1 MVDIVEKDLKK
12 DYAIL
17 CNIIEDAIHFLCG
30 CKRYL
35 ELRRKMFDTI
45 KDSNLRYPSLE
56 HKVIFTTLMT
66 SNDQS
71 VIKAVAKFI
80 YECEIT

>member
-1 MVDIVEKDLKK
+1 
-12 DYAIL
+12 
-17 CNIIEDAIHFLCG
+17 
-30 CKRYL
+30 
-35 ELRRKMFDTI
+35 MFDTI
-45 KDSNLRYPSLE
+45 NNSNLRYPSLE
-56 HKVIFTTLMT
+56 HSVIFTTFLT